1 MSIARMSRWSLRL
14 EQAEVSRLAWAFAI
28 SLAFHLLVYTTY
40 HTGKKYHIWQNLHL
54 PAWVHPPKLL
64 AQLITPKLTPPP
76 PRRQDVPV
84 VFVNV
89 SPAQA
94 TPEPPKEAKYYSD
107 KNSLAANP
115 SADKITDKPK
125 IDGKHPELVKTE
137 DVPRPEFTPLQPSPP
152 PQPPKETQPPP
163 PEPPKETKPPPSEP
177 PKEIKPAPQPPKEI
191 KPPPPEPPK
200 ETKPAPQP
208 PKETKPLPP
217 EPPKEIKPAPQPP
230 KETKPVLPKPPEET
244 KPPPVES
251 SKEAL
256 AEAKPKPVYT
266 PGDLTLAKP
275 SPTPSP
281 IAESVA
287 NEVKPQRPRT
297 VNQALA
303 QLQQSQLPGEKMQ
316 QDGGVARRH
325 ELASL
330 DTKATPF
337 GAYDSALVRAIS
349 QKWYDL
355 LDARD
360 YASDSR
366 GKVVLQ
372 FRLHYDGRVSDMNM
386 SENTAGQVLGLLCQK
401 AVLEPAPFAAW
412 PSDMRRTLG
421 DTRNIQFTF
430 YYY

>member
-28 SLAFHLLVYTTY
+28 SLAFHLLVYTSY
-40 HTGKKYHIWQNLHL
+40 HTGKKYHVWQNLHL
-54 PAWVHPPKLL
+54 PAWVHPPKFLTE
-64 AQLITPKLTPPP
+64 LITPKPKLTPPP
-76 PRRQDVPV
+76 PRRQDVPL

-94 TPEPPKEAKYYSD
+94 TPESPKEAKYYSD

-115 SADKITDKPK
+115 NADKITDKPK
-125 IDGKHPELVKTE
+125 IDGKRPELVKTE
-137 DVPRPEFTPLQPSPP
+137 DVARPKFTPLQPSPP

-163 PEPPKETKPPPSEP
+163 PVPPKVTKPP
-177 PKEIKPAPQPPKEI
+177 
-191 KPPPPEPPK
+191 
-200 ETKPAPQP
+200 
-208 PKETKPLPP
+208 PP
-217 EPPKEIKPAPQPP
+217 EPPKEIKPAPPQPP
-230 KETKPVLPKPPEET
+230 KETKPTPPKPPEET
-244 KPPPVES
+244 KPPPLEPP
-251 SKEAL
+251 KEAL
-256 AEAKPKPVYT
+256 AEAKPKPAYT

-275 SPTPSP
+275 SPTPNP

-287 NEVKPQRPRT
+287 NEVKPARPRT

-316 QDGGVARRH
+316 QDGGVARHH

-386 SENTAGQVLGLLCQK
+386 SENTAGEVLGLLCQK